1 MINQNDSGTENPQ
14 GIKQLPL
21 ITEPLT
27 YGEVEQKVLDFLPG
41 YRIGLKL
48 ILAVAVSSQ
57 FENPHMLWLLLVGA
71 PSSGKTDLVRLIK
84 DSDIAFYLDNLTQ
97 NAFISGERATAS
109 HKVYDLLPL
118 INKKCLIIKDW
129 TAIFSLDEKM
139 TRKILGDLVGIYDKE
154 FAKFSSRRGNISYV
168 SSFSQLGAITPSTL
182 NKHSSYMNMVGPRF
196 LCYIMPEATQED
208 KDNSYEII
216 FSHSDRSVL
225 ELEARKHTSS
235 YLKQLSQKKLEI
247 KDFDDNTQSYF
258 KIASELVAQCRGI
271 VSLQAASFK
280 GEDGNEV
287 KYYDV
292 SDIQVES
299 PWRAVQQLIMLS
311 HYLAFVT
318 SKSSVGAEELQIIKD
333 VVLSSMPADR
343 AQALRFIKLHDGQIT
358 AKELSE
364 LSDRSSK
371 TSRRLLEELCA
382 LKVLDKIKGT
392 GITATDYK
400 INEKYSDFILFPPA
414 EFVEK
419 LSGTENPQ
427 GINDLTEEEIKDIFS
442 QNI

>member
-1 MINQNDSGTENPQ
+1 MNNQNDSGTENPQ
-14 GIKQLPL
+14 GNKQLPL
-21 ITEPLT
+21 ITENLT
-27 YGEVEQKVLDFLPG
+27 YKEVEQKVLEFLPG
-41 YRIGLKL
+41 YQTGLKL

-97 NAFISGERATAS
+97 NAFISGERSTEG

-118 INKKCLIIKDW
+118 INEKCLIIKDW

-154 FAKFSSRRGNISYV
+154 FAKFSSRRGNISYT

-196 LCYIMPEATQED
+196 LCYIMPEATQKD
-208 KDNSYEII
+208 KDESYEII
-216 FSHSDRSVL
+216 FSHGDRTAL
-225 ELEARKHTSS
+225 EQEARKYTSS
-235 YLKQLSQKKLEI
+235 YLKQLSEEKIEI
-247 KDFDDNTQSYF
+247 KDFDSSAQIYF

-271 VSLQAASFK
+271 VSLQAASFRD
-280 GEDGNEV
+280 EDGTEV

-318 SKSSVGAEELQIIKD
+318 NKQSVESEELQIIKD

-343 AQALRFIKLHDGQIT
+343 AQALRFIKLHNGKIT
-358 AKELSE
+358 AKELSQ
-364 LSDRSSK
+364 LSERSSK
-371 TSRRLLEELCA
+371 TSRRLLDELCA
-382 LKVLDKIKGT
+382 LKVLDKFSGL
-392 GITATDYK
+392 GRTATDYK
-400 INEKYSDFILFPPA
+400 LNDKYNDFILLSPS
-414 EFVEK
+414 EFLEK
-419 LSGTENPQ
+419 ISGTENPQ
-427 GINDLTEEEIKDIFS
+427 SINDLTEEEIKDIFS